1 MDVDYSSYRYF
12 LFEKQD
18 RTMTVT
24 MNRPDQLNAM
34 TWDMHEE
41 SSRLFYDLGMDHS
54 IDVVIFTGA
63 GREFSAGGDIVGMRK
78 MYEDTEM
85 FDRSI
90 NEAKKVVFGILDC
103 EKVIIAKVN
112 GDAIGLG
119 ATMALFCDII
129 IAADH
134 ARFGDPHVRV
144 GLAAGDGGAVIWP
157 QAIGY
162 AKAKEYLMTGDLVS
176 AKDAEAM
183 GLINYAV
190 PADELDAR
198 VDAFAKKIA
207 SGAMKSIKYTK
218 TAINIGLKQLA
229 HSMMDTCMAYE
240 ALTNRS
246 QDHLEAI
253 DAFSEKRK
261 PKFTGL

>member
-1 MDVDYSSYRYF
+1 MTVDYSGYKYF
-12 LFEKQD
+12 TFQQD
-18 RTMTVT
+18 GRKMTVT
-24 MNRPDQLNAM
+24 MNRPEALNAM
-34 TWDMHEE
+34 TAPMHEE
-41 SSRLFYDLGMDHS
+41 SSRVFYDLGMDHS
-54 IDVVIFTGA
+54 IDVVVFTGA
-63 GREFSAGGDIVGMRK
+63 GKAFSAGGDIVGMK
-78 MYEDTEM
+78 QMYEDTEM

-90 NEAKKVVFGILDC
+90 NEAKKVVFSILDC
-103 EKVIIAKVN
+103 EKVIICRMN
-112 GDAIGLG
+112 GDAVGLG

-134 ARFGDPHVRV
+134 ARIGDPHVRV

-162 AKAKEYLMTGDLVS
+162 AKAKEYLMTGDLIT

-190 PADELDAR
+190 PADELDAK
-198 VDAFAKKIA
+198 VDYFAKKLG

-218 TAINIGLKQLA
+218 TAINVGLKQLA
-229 HSMMDTCMAYE
+229 HTMMDTCMAYE

-253 DAFSEKRK
+253 NAFSEKRK